1 MSVAIEAFVVGLL
14 LALIASIYPIHSPS
28 RAFVVGVA
36 FHVFCELT
44 GLNRWYCL
52 YGSACKK
59 GI

>member
-1 MSVAIEAFVVGLL
+1 MSVVTEAVVVGILL
-14 LALIASIYPIHSPS
+14 SIIATVYPMHSPY

-36 FHVFCELT
+36 FHLFCELT
-44 GLNRWYCL
+44 GLNGWYCL